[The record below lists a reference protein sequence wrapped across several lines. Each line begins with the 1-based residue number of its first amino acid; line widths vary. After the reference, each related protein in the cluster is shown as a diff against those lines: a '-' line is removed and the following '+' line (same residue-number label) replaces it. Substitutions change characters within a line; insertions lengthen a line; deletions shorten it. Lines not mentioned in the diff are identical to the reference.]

1 MIKNKLEILASS
13 FKFWENIIGL
23 LLNDHHV
30 KRHYVNK
37 SRWVEYLIF
46 SLMKYLGVT
55 EKLINLI
62 NHTKDNNEILNFN
75 IILIKEYE
83 LSPNLYIILNLL
95 NLLKQSK
102 MSPQSLNQTFNYSK
116 SQLMTLWSLTFE
128 ILGSAD
134 SEQVLKMNIL
144 EDLIV
149 TLFESSIEL
158 QEVAYLSQTNFK
170 VNPNPQF
177 V

>member
-1 MIKNKLEILASS
+1 
-13 FKFWENIIGL
+13 
-23 LLNDHHV
+23 
-30 KRHYVNK
+30 
-37 SRWVEYLIF
+37 
-46 SLMKYLGVT
+46 
-55 EKLINLI
+55 
-62 NHTKDNNEILNFN
+62 
-75 IILIKEYE
+75 
-83 LSPNLYIILNLL
+83 
-95 NLLKQSK
+95 
-102 MSPQSLNQTFNYSK
+102 
-116 SQLMTLWSLTFE
+116 MTLWSLTFE